1 VLGLAPDPTVLGT
14 LGLLLLVSPYRAA
27 AGQGRHRVAM
37 AWLPWPI
44 PLLWCALTG
53 ATLATMQAADAA
65 LMPAAALLALAAAA
79 WSARA

>member
-1 VLGLAPDPTVLGT
+1 VLGT
-14 LGLLLLVSPYRAA
+14 LGVLLVLPYRAA
-27 AGQGRHRVAM
+27 AGQGRRRAAM

-53 ATLATMQAADAA
+53 ATLATMQAADAP